1 MAKKQLRT
9 EQVHAIALMVAQD
22 VNKLTMK
29 EIATEVGV
37 ARSTLYEWKKD
48 PDFTNELNKQA
59 EAVQRAFLAEA
70 YAELR
75 GLIKGNGVSDGNKLK
90 GLDLY
95 LRNQGRLKD
104 VQEQT
109 VTVQEKSLDDML
121 AELDN

>member
-109 VTVQEKSLDDML
+109 VTIEEKSLDQML

>member
-1 MAKKQLRT
+1 MAKKLLKN
-9 EQVHAIALMVAQD
+9 EQMHAISLLVAQD
-22 VNKLTMK
+22 VNKMTVK
-29 EIATEVGV
+29 EIADEVGV
-37 ARSTLYEWKKD
+37 SRAIIYVWKKD

-109 VTVQEKSLDDML
+109 VTIEEKSLDDML